1 MENEYYGAASAP
13 TNDFLAH
20 YGVKGMRWGVRKAID
35 TRNKKALDRHFQ
47 KAAKKLAKLQDIG
60 LNPKKY
66 AKISAAY
73 GAAAAG
79 TGTLAIAGIAR
90 KGSKMDL
97 MDINKW
103 RAVASPGNKHL
114 IDKVNKPVKIAAGA
128 VSAGLAGASALN
140 AYRAANASKYRAK
153 AVDFRNAMTDAF
165 AGTKYAGKY
174 VLPQQPR
181 KRRKKSK

>member
-1 MENEYYGAASAP
+1 MSEYYGVSP
-13 TNDFLAH
+13 SSDFFAH
-20 YGVKGMRWGVRKAID
+20 YGVKGMKWGVRRAID
-35 TRNKKALDRHFQ
+35 TRNKKALDRHFR

-60 LNPKKY
+60 LHPKKY
-66 AKISAAY
+66 AKLSAAY

-103 RAVASPGNKHL
+103 REVASPRNKYL
-114 IDKVNKPVKIAAGA
+114 MDKVNKPVKIAAGA

-140 AYRAANASKYRAK
+140 AYRAANARKYRAK

-165 AGTKYAGKY
+165 AGTKYAGRY
-174 VLPQQPR
+174 TVPQQPK
-181 KRRKKSK
+181 KRRRKSK

>member
-1 MENEYYGAASAP
+1 MSEYYGSPRATS
-13 TNDFLAH
+13 DFFAH
-20 YGVKGMRWGVRKAID
+20 YGVKGMKWGVRKAID
-35 TRNKKALDRHFQ
+35 TRNTKALDRHFR

-79 TGTLAIAGIAR
+79 TGTIAIAGIAR

-103 RAVASPGNKHL
+103 RAVASPGNVNMYK
-114 IDKVNKPVKIAAGA
+114 INKPVKIAAGA

-174 VLPQQPR
+174 VLPQKPR